1 MVERI
6 ANEIEKYVAELGSEG
21 RLVNMQLEELM
32 VDIKDQ
38 GLLVVKDYLASGKEE
53 TGEEVWELLGQWSAE
68 DLLDLSLIARALGHS
83 GGVTNLDTPVTPRG
97 YRILTKIPRLPMPV
111 IENLTNTFQRFPDVL
126 AATTE
131 ELDDVE
137 GIGEVRA
144 KAIQDGLRRLR
155 EQVLLDRHI

>member
-1 MVERI
+1 
-6 ANEIEKYVAELGSEG
+6 
-21 RLVNMQLEELM
+21 VNMQLEELM

-38 GLLVVKDYLASGKEE
+38 GLLVVKDYLAPGKEE
-53 TGEEVWELLGQWSAE
+53 TGEDVWEILGQWSAE
-68 DLLDLSLIARALGHS
+68 DLLDLSLIARALGYS
-83 GGVTNLDTPVTPRG
+83 GGLSNLDTPVTPRG

-111 IENLTNTFQRFPDVL
+111 IENLTNAFQRFPDIL
-126 AATTE
+126 AASTD

>member
-1 MVERI
+1 
-6 ANEIEKYVAELGSEG
+6 
-21 RLVNMQLEELM
+21 M
-32 VDIKDQ
+32 VDVKDQ

-53 TGEEVWELLGQWSAE
+53 TGEEVWEILGQWSAE

-83 GGVTNLDTPVTPRG
+83 GGISNLDTPVTPRG

-126 AATTE
+126 AATTD